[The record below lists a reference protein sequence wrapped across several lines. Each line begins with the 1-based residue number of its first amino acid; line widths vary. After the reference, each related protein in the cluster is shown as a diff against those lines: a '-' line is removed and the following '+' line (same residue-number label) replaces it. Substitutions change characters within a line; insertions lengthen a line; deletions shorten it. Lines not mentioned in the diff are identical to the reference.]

1 MKEWIGEARTA
12 DRAIARG
19 LAKLGLRRD
28 QVDVRELGERKSG
41 LLSLFGFHSVKVR
54 VTERVRKSDR
64 FDYRDRDERPERGHR
79 KSDRSDSSP
88 RRSTPEARRSGPRR
102 EETHRSDDS
111 RREERGREEHRR
123 RDTREQPRPAAAP
136 HQPKPRPEPHRTET
150 KKSEPRPP
158 RPAPPP
164 PERPAVEKTPR
175 PFIPPETL
183 LIQWKELFGWEDL
196 EWTFQPLEGHRQPV
210 LLKTINGARFAGG
223 GGRGLEALE
232 YLFNTMSSG
241 GDREKPWVAFRLEG
255 LPTAEEGRV
264 VDQALFAA
272 FQVRRTGKV
281 FHLGPMPP
289 DQRRM
294 VHQTLANH
302 PDVETGSEGD
312 GPSRHVVVRSRAKP
326 EEPAPWS
333 PPA

>member
-79 KSDRSDSSP
+79 KNDRVDSSP
-88 RRSTPEARRSGPRR
+88 RRSTPETRRSAPRR
-102 EETHRSDDS
+102 EEAPRPDDL
-111 RREERGREEHRR
+111 RRGERGR
-123 RDTREQPRPAAAP
+123 RDAREQPRPANAP
-136 HQPKPRPEPHRTET
+136 HQPKPRPEPRPAVA
-150 KKSEPRPP
+150 KKSEPRP
-158 RPAPPP
+158 APPP
-164 PERPAVEKTPR
+164 KERPPVEKTPR

-183 LIQWKELFGWEDL
+183 LTQWKELFGWEDL

-210 LLKTINGARFAGG
+210 LLKTVNGARFAGG

-255 LPTAEEGRV
+255 LPTAEDGRV
-264 VDQALFAA
+264 VDKLSDEIAS
-272 FQVRRTGKV
+272 VR
-281 FHLGPMPP
+281 
-289 DQRRM
+289 
-294 VHQTLANH
+294 
-302 PDVETGSEGD
+302 
-312 GPSRHVVVRSRAKP
+312 
-326 EEPAPWS
+326 
-333 PPA
+333 